1 MLTVFL
7 LTLAIV
13 AISLLLLGVG
23 ILFKRKFPNTHVG
36 GNKALNKEGVYC
48 AQTQDYM
55 EYNGIRPMSKA
66 QKEKTKNKKE

>member
-55 EYNGIRPMSKA
+55 EYNGIRPVSKA
-66 QKEKTKNKKE
+66 KKEKNQKQIK

>member
-23 ILFKRKFPNTHVG
+23 VIFKHKFPNTHVG
-36 GNKALNKEGVYC
+36 GNKALKKEGVYC

-55 EYNGIRPMSKA
+55 EYNNIRPMSKA
-66 QKEKTKNKKE
+66 EKEKNKKEL

>member
-23 ILFKRKFPNTHVG
+23 IICKHKFPNTHVG

-66 QKEKTKNKKE
+66 KKEKNKKEL